1 MAGGNVSGRKSDYQ
15 PDMKQTIGSV
25 DTKNLSSQ
33 DALLGLASTQTKK
46 NRRFRWKTAVQ
57 LVEKVFFLGFV
68 LRSLPPSPSPK
79 GKWLYFGSFVPEHL
93 SWGYRPT
100 PHF

>member
-1 MAGGNVSGRKSDYQ
+1 MAGGNVSGQKSDYQ

-57 LVEKVFFLGFV
+57 LVEKSFSGVCTPKLV
-68 LRSLPPSPSPK
+68 PRPSWK
-79 GKWLYFGSFVPEHL
+79 GKWLYFGSFLPKHL